1 MSAYFV
7 TVERRGVSPLRLRLL
22 VRAESK
28 ETAGELAAHLAER
41 ERGGTFEA
49 ARIRPARRRRGL
61 QFDAAA

>member
-7 TVERRGVSPLRLRLL
+7 TVERRGVAPLKLRLL

-28 ETAGELAAHLAER
+28 ETAGGLASFVAER
-41 ERGGTFEA
+41 DRGGSFEPT
-49 ARIRPARRRRGL
+49 RVRPARRRRGL